1 MADRLSLLLWLN
13 PRKGQS
19 QAPNPFRRFEKLL
32 SRFPF
37 SKLAFASPESRA
49 ESIVRIH
56 AVNWAEP
63 PLAEYSLNGQP
74 DVDEILR
81 LAREFQEQDS
91 AVQIETLWDL
101 WGVIGGDWKLTPFPV
116 SIWMFQ
122 EDFERDE
129 GEEFRIDFGS
139 ETRFLPESKESA
151 RIVKSNIQSLLQ
163 LVHDVEDALPVRER
177 RLWSESGENFADKL
191 RRLTAP
197 MTQ

>member
-1 MADRLSLLLWLN
+1 MADRLSLLLRLN